1 MQDTGKSKLQ
11 LTNGRGTTPPLG
23 GTVDKNLDGWKC
35 DGPRW
40 RQVFE
45 PFQVLIQTS
54 PALYVFKKFPIDDNP
69 RPIHYLC
76 NYLDFLS
83 FGMFISIQIVFPF
96 LVQPLEEQEKY
107 LVVPR
112 HTGHMLTTHSLWVYW
127 KWTGDGD
134 TSGRTSSR
142 EEEQPPW
149 RAESPDL

>member
-1 MQDTGKSKLQ
+1 M
-11 LTNGRGTTPPLG
+11 
-23 GTVDKNLDGWKC
+23 
-35 DGPRW
+35 
-40 RQVFE
+40 FE

-76 NYLDFLS
+76 IYLDFLS

-112 HTGHMLTTHSLWVYW
+112 HTGHMLTTHCGF
-127 KWTGDGD
+127 TGN
-134 TSGRTSSR
+134 
-142 EEEQPPW
+142 EQEMGILVGGQVQERKNNRRKERNPQTCNYTLSEG
-149 RAESPDL
+149 AKQKH